1 MVKSSSI
8 HSEGK
13 IVVNDEPKV
22 RVLPVKE
29 CWVRFG
35 GEDWHY
41 FKPLVRDCTLILQG
55 THTHYFYMRGAS
67 I

>member
-1 MVKSSSI
+1 M
-8 HSEGK
+8 
-13 IVVNDEPKV
+13 VNDEPKV